1 MNRSARPHGA
11 NRQRD
16 RARKKGARQGAR
28 ARAFAALCVDF
39 VIGQG
44 RTLDQAFDEVLND
57 ELPEQERSQ
66 IKALAFGTLRWHHR
80 HQLIISELLERPLRA
95 RDKIL
100 ESLLSVGLFEL
111 VEARQPGYAAVS
123 AAVDASRL
131 LKRERAAGLIN
142 AALRRFSRESSELL
156 SHAVAHDEGRY
167 VQVQWLID
175 RMRKDWPDHW
185 SGALVASL
193 EQPPMWL
200 RVNAARTT
208 PAQYRERLV
217 AEAGVDA
224 TMHDAFPDALRL
236 ERPLPVASLPGF
248 AAGEV
253 SVQDAAAQLAA
264 DLLAPE
270 PGMRVL
276 DACAAPGGKTLHLL
290 ERSGGR
296 LDLVAV
302 DADESRNELVEDNLR
317 RGGYDA
323 EVLTEDVR
331 NVESWA
337 GGRAFDRI
345 LVDAPCSATGV
356 IRRHPDIK
364 FLRRAEDIRPLSE
377 RQFAILDA
385 LWSLLAPNGRLLY
398 ATCSMLRQEND
409 VVVSRFLDAHPDAVE
424 IEACPASASGCGV
437 PFDGPG
443 LQLLPGAADTDGFY
457 YALMERR
464 V

>member
-1 MNRSARPHGA
+1 MNRSTRTQGA
-11 NRQRD
+11 NRP
-16 RARKKGARQGAR
+16 RARSRKSGGRQGAR
-28 ARAFAALCVDF
+28 ARAFAALCVDL

-44 RTLDQAFDEVLND
+44 RTLDQAFDKVLND

-66 IKALAFGTLRWHHR
+66 IKALAFGALRWHHR

-123 AAVDASRL
+123 AAVDASRQ

-142 AALRRFSRESSELL
+142 AALRRFSRDSSELL
-156 SHAVAHDEGRY
+156 SHALAHDEGRY
-167 VQVQWLID
+167 VQPQWFID
-175 RMRKDWPDHW
+175 RMRLDWPDHW
-185 SGALVASL
+185 HGALAASL

-200 RVNAARTT
+200 RVNVSRTT
-208 PAQYRERLV
+208 PAAYRERLI

-224 TMHDAFPDALRL
+224 TMHDEFPDALRL
-236 ERPLPVASLPGF
+236 ERPLAVSALPGF

-264 DLLAPE
+264 KLLAPE

-290 ERSGGR
+290 ERTGGR

-302 DADESRNELVEDNLR
+302 DADASRNALVEDNLAR
-317 RGGYDA
+317 VGYEA
-323 EVLTEDVR
+323 EVLTEDAR
-331 NVESWA
+331 NAQSWA
-337 GGRAFDRI
+337 GERQFDRI

-364 FLRRAEDIRPLSE
+364 FLRRAADIRALSE
-377 RQFAILDA
+377 RQFAMLDA
-385 LWSLLAPNGRLLY
+385 LWPLLAPNGSLLY
-398 ATCSMLRQEND
+398 ATCSVLRREND
-409 VVVSRFLDAHPDAVE
+409 AVIGRFLDAHPDAIE
-424 IEACPASASGCGV
+424 IKACPEPALRCAV
-437 PFDGPG
+437 PIDGPG

-457 YALMERR
+457 YALMERK

>member
-1 MNRSARPHGA
+1 MNRSARPPRA
-11 NRQRD
+11 QRS
-16 RARKKGARQGAR
+16 RKQGAR
-28 ARAFAALCVDF
+28 ARAFAALSVDH
-39 VIGQG
+39 VIGHG
-44 RTLDQAFDEVLND
+44 HTLDHAFDEVLID

-66 IKALAFGTLRWHHR
+66 IKALAFGALRWHHR

-123 AAVDASRL
+123 AAVDASRQ
-131 LKRERAAGLIN
+131 LKRDRAAGLIN

-156 SHAVAHDEGRY
+156 SHALAHEEGRY
-167 VQVQWLID
+167 VQPQWFID
-175 RMRKDWPDHW
+175 RMRQDWPEHW
-185 SGALVASL
+185 QGALTASL

-200 RVNAARTT
+200 RVNARRTT
-208 PAQYRERLV
+208 PAEYRQRLV

-224 TMHDAFPDALRL
+224 TTHDAFPDALRL
-236 ERPLPVASLPGF
+236 AQPLPVSALPGF
-248 AAGEV
+248 ADGDV

-264 DLLAPE
+264 DLLSPAKD
-270 PGMRVL
+270 MRVL

-290 ERSGGR
+290 ERAGGQ

-302 DADESRNELVEDNLR
+302 DIDASRNSLVEDNLGR
-317 RGGYDA
+317 VGYAA
-323 EVLTEDVR
+323 EVLTADVQDVR
-331 NVESWA
+331 SWA
-337 GGRAFDRI
+337 SERQFDRI

-364 FLRRAEDIRPLSE
+364 FLRRAADIRALSE
-377 RQFAILDA
+377 RQLSMLDA
-385 LWSLLAPNGRLLY
+385 LWPLLAPSGRLLY
-398 ATCSMLRQEND
+398 ATCSTLRQEND
-409 VVVSRFLDAHPDAVE
+409 AVVSRFLDAHPDAVE
-424 IEACPASASGCGV
+424 IDAVPAPASRCAV